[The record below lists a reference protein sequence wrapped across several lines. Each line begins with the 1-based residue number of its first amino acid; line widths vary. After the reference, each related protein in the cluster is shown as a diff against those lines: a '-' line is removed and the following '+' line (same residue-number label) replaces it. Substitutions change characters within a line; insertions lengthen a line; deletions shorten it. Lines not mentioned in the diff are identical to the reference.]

1 MQALCRL
8 YEGSMKA
15 LLRLY
20 GLRSAAPEKGGL
32 RVVAEH
38 ALVPTMLD
46 RAQQVNI
53 NIYILILLYM
63 CPNTAVCV
71 SSYSYVC
78 VLILLY
84 SLNGTL
90 ISP

>member
-1 MQALCRL
+1 MKL
-8 YEGSMKA
+8 YEGPVEA
-15 LLRLY
+15 LWPVQR
-20 GLRSAAPEKGGL
+20 GARDGGAARRGGTCPCAHYA
-32 RVVAEH
+32 R
-38 ALVPTMLD
+38 P
-46 RAQQVNI
+46 RAAGEY
-53 NIYILILLYM
+53 IYIYVLILLYM

-71 SSYSYVC
+71 SSYSCVC